1 MKRYPGHAVFGRV
14 ACSTGKAAKEHK
26 HKTDSTG
33 RSLSQERPYCKTGT
47 AIDYGVGGFLEMR
60 DTWDIRVVLVVI
72 GWQEERWFAG
82 YCSLG
87 ILLAVRRRMAAC

>member
-1 MKRYPGHAVFGRV
+1 MKRYPGHTVFGRV

-60 DTWDIRVVLVVI
+60 DTLGIRVILVVI
-72 GWQEERWFAG
+72 GWEEADG
-82 YCSLG
+82 YCYVAGNGYSRVYCSG
-87 ILLAVRRRMAAC
+87 DEQ